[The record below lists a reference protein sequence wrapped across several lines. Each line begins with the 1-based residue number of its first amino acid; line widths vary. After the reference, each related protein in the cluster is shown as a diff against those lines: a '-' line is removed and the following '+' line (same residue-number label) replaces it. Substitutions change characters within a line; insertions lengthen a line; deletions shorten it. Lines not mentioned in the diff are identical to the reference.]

1 VNVVTPD
8 MARDDTPRWTAIYK
22 DIFR

>member
-8 MARDDTPRWTAIYK
+8 MARDDTPKWTATYK
-22 DIFR
+22 ELFR